1 MKILA
6 GFFAGLLMIAISSI
20 VVAWGYQVFWNDVVL
35 NIWQL
40 FSTDDVINTFR
51 ITYGACV
58 AIAFGVCLIYPKKVD
73 EDEKLSITEA
83 VNKIFVKVVSKVIVI
98 GITLLVTSIVFG

>member
-1 MKILA
+1 MMKFLT
-6 GFFAGLLMIAISSI
+6 GLFAGLLMIAISSI

-58 AIAFGVCLIYPKKVD
+58 AIAFGVCLIYPKKAD
-73 EDEKLSITEA
+73 DKLSITEA
-83 VNKIFVKVVSKVIVI
+83 VNKIFVKAVSKVIGI
-98 GITLLVTSIVFG
+98 GITLLVTSIVF

>member
-1 MKILA
+1 MEKFLT
-6 GFFAGLLMIAISSI
+6 GLFAGLLMIAISSI

-58 AIAFGVCLIYPKKVD
+58 AIAFGISLIYSKKA
-73 EDEKLSITEA
+73 DEKLSISGA
-83 VNKIFVKVVSKVIVI
+83 INKILVKTVSKVIMI
-98 GITLLVTSIVFG
+98 GFTLLVTSIVF

>member
-1 MKILA
+1 MEKFLT
-6 GFFAGLLMIAISSI
+6 GLFAGLLMIAISSI

-58 AIAFGVCLIYPKKVD
+58 AIAFGVCLIYTKKAD
-73 EDEKLSITEA
+73 DKLSITEA
-83 VNKIFVKVVSKVIVI
+83 VNKTFVKAVSKVIGI
-98 GITLLVTSIVFG
+98 GITLLVTSIVF

>member
-1 MKILA
+1 MMKFLT
-6 GFFAGLLMIAISSI
+6 GLFAGLLMIAISSI

-58 AIAFGVCLIYPKKVD
+58 AIAFGVCLIYPKKAD
-73 EDEKLSITEA
+73 DKLSITEA
-83 VNKIFVKVVSKVIVI
+83 VNKTFVKAVSKVIGI
-98 GITLLVTSIVFG
+98 GITLLVTSIVF

>member
-1 MKILA
+1 MKFLT
-6 GFFAGLLMIAISSI
+6 GLFTGLLMIAISSI

-58 AIAFGVCLIYPKKVD
+58 AIAFGVCLIYPKKA
-73 EDEKLSITEA
+73 DEKLSITEA
-83 VNKIFVKVVSKVIVI
+83 VNKTFVKAVSKVIGI
-98 GITLLVTSIVFG
+98 GITLLVTSIVF